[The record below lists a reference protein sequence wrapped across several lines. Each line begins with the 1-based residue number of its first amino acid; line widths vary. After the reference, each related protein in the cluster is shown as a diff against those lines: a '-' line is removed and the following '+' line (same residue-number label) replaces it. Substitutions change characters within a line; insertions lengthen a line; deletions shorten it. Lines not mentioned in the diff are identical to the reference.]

1 MSNKWETWII
11 ELAAY
16 IWNVT
21 LWAWFCF
28 YLPHLQISSNFTST
42 TPSLPS
48 TVFTWFLIK
57 SPIHKIKFLTFQILP
72 TLWVWPPTSFI
83 YWRLP
88 LWYQLF
94 VTMPIFVPKDGC
106 GAHSWE
112 PQTMRAWQL
121 PDVCWHHRTSQDTM
135 MQHLFVEWSMLATSF
150 CITVFVLSSLGV
162 EATLARVNR
171 AVEQSELV
179 GWGREGVTSGGKEW
193 QAAAAYCAIP
203 TKPSPLQYQPL
214 CNTNQTPRSP
224 QASQHL

>member
-94 VTMPIFVPKDGC
+94 VTMPIFVPKDDC

-112 PQTMRAWQL
+112 PQTMRAWQF
-121 PDVCWHHRTSQDTM
+121 PDVCWHHRTSLMSHGTM
-135 MQHLFVEWSMLATSF
+135 MQPLCQVKYAT
-150 CITVFVLSSLGV
+150 VLYVYAVLPSLGV
-162 EATLARVNR
+162 EKATLAQVDSGAHWASWLRVR
-171 AVEQSELV
+171 E
-179 GWGREGVTSGGKEW
+179 GDIRGEGVTDSSSSG
-193 QAAAAYCAIP
+193 
-203 TKPSPLQYQPL
+203 LL
-214 CNTNQTPRSP
+214 CNTNQTFSTPTPGNPSGFSASI
-224 QASQHL
+224 ASQ